1 MMIDLAGKGMYI
13 WIAERC
19 EGGNM
24 AEVARQSALA
34 GMTHLTIKIAGGV
47 YEYSANLPYLKSLV
61 DECHKQGIKV
71 LGWHFVYGEQP
82 PYEAQAAIKA
92 LKRYPYDGFIINAE
106 GAYKNRA
113 SQATFYSEMI
123 RESFPDLLLALSSYR
138 FPSLHRE
145 FPFNSFLKFVDL
157 NMPQVY
163 WMFGNGTVPGQLQ
176 QCIAEFTDD
185 QFVQRPIFPTGAA
198 FTEHGWAAIPEDQK
212 IFIEEVQQYGLDG
225 CNWWEYYHARH
236 RLPDLWKA
244 IAKTPFGDIVPEPAE
259 PDTPVSE
266 VQMRVEMFGH
276 LVIRKTPDGVT
287 TGKYA
292 LRGESYEVYEI
303 SDNNWYRIDGGWI
316 SGNTQWTRLIQT
328 SPPPAPPV
336 GDLTVEQ
343 RLDRLEKAVFG

>member
-1 MMIDLAGKGMYI
+1 MIDLAGKGMYI

-19 EGGNM
+19 ESGDM
-24 AEVARQSALA
+24 AEVARQSAMA

-47 YEYSANLPYLKSLV
+47 YEYAANLPYLKSLV

-82 PYEAQAAIKA
+82 IYEAQAAIKA

-106 GAYKNRA
+106 GAYKHRTA
-113 SQATFYSEMI
+113 QARTYSEMI
-123 RESFPDLLLALSSYR
+123 RHSFPDLLLALSSYR

-145 FPFNSFLKFVDL
+145 FPFNAFLEFVDL

-185 QFVQRPIFPTGAA
+185 KFIQRPIFPTGAA

-212 IFIEEVQQYGLDG
+212 IFIREVQWFGLDG

-244 IAKTPFGDIVPEPAE
+244 ITATPFGDIVPEPQPPGPPGE
-259 PDTPVSE
+259 E
-266 VQMRVEMFGH
+266 IMRVEMLGH
-276 LVIRKTPDGVT
+276 LVIRAKPEGVT

-292 LRGESYEVYEI
+292 LRGQSYEVYEI
-303 SDNNWYRIDGGWI
+303 SGSNWYRIDGGWI
-316 SGNTQWTRLIQT
+316 SGNTQWTRLVQVEI
-328 SPPPAPPV
+328 PPEPPAE
-336 GDLTVEQ
+336 DLTLEQ
-343 RLDRLEKAVFG
+343 RIKRLEDAVFG